1 MTKDLFGQETPDRY
15 VFRDGKV
22 GRRGPRG
29 GKHYVQPR
37 GYAAPPGT
45 GPAGETCKTCVH
57 HVGIQMSR
65 TYHKCALTKACWTGG
80 AGTDIRVRSPACKKW
95 EKDDGESN

>member
-1 MTKDLFGQETPDRY
+1 MADLFGVETPDRY

-29 GKHYVQPR
+29 GKHYVVPR

-45 GPAGETCKTCVH
+45 GPAGETCKSCTHRV
-57 HVGIQMSR
+57 VSGSGKRRYQ
-65 TYHKCALTKACWTGG
+65 KCGLNRAKWTGG
-80 AGTDIRVRSPACKKW
+80 PGSDILVKSAACKKW
-95 EKDDGESN
+95 EKAND